1 MAVQNKMNLQTAPI
15 RTYLDSTV
23 VPVLLQ
29 GLSALV
35 KERWRRAPGHIACA
49 SPRPPSPLPP
59 HPQHAPPPVPARAQP
74 RGPSTVPRPLVPH
87 VRRRFSHPDS
97 PTLPASLALP
107 PHPHPSPSPLTL
119 TPAPRPTH
127 EPCTH
132 ARAYTR
138 ALTLEPRIPHPNLGT
153 WYLHTTVHLTAS
165 HLHLTP
171 DLHLASYSSHLTPY
185 RPPNPVEFLAT
196 YLLQNNPQKE

>member
-74 RGPSTVPRPLVPH
+74 RGPSTVPRPLVPLVPH

-97 PTLPASLALP
+97 PTLPASPCPLTLT
-107 PHPHPSPSPLTL
+107 PHPHPSPSPLPL
-119 TPAPRPTH
+119 APPMSPAH
-127 EPCTH
+127 
-132 ARAYTR
+132 TR
-138 ALTLEPRIPHPNLGT
+138 VRTRER
-153 WYLHTTVHLTAS
+153 
-165 HLHLTP
+165 
-171 DLHLASYSSHLTPY
+171 
-185 RPPNPVEFLAT
+185 
-196 YLLQNNPQKE
+196 